1 MPALHTGYR
10 LRCTRALARTPSRE
24 PPESA
29 VALSIL
35 HRSTAP
41 SAGTVV
47 PCGIR
52 GCCCAD
58 RRRLL
63 NGPNLVTVVRTVASL
78 VLVTLAAVQHSWP
91 LLLAAYLT
99 YWVGD
104 SADGC
109 LARWRGQET
118 RFGAVFDVVCDRI
131 NCTSCALVLLMF
143 VPAPIPVAVFL
154 FQFVVVDLPLTLL
167 PMRWP
172 VLSPNYFF
180 LVDRLAYTL
189 NWHVVAKVTNTT
201 LLVLLLVLVP
211 DQRVAL
217 VAASVVLGIKVF
229 SLVRMLRLPRPAD
242 PVHVTPPAAPAV
254 RSAPARA

>member
-1 MPALHTGYR
+1 
-10 LRCTRALARTPSRE
+10 
-24 PPESA
+24 
-29 VALSIL
+29 VALPVV
-35 HRSTAP
+35 HRSAAP
-41 SAGTVV
+41 AAGGPVV
-47 PCGIR
+47 PCGVQ
-52 GCCCAD
+52 GCGCAD
-58 RRRLL
+58 RRRRL

-109 LARWRGQET
+109 LARWRDQET

-143 VPAPIPVAVFL
+143 VPAPVPVAVFL

-172 VLSPNYFF
+172 VLSPNYFH
-180 LVDRLAYTL
+180 LIDRQAYTL

-201 LLVLLLVLVP
+201 LLVLLLVFVP
-211 DQRVAL
+211 DQRIAL
-217 VAASVVLGIKVF
+217 VAASIVLVIKIY
-229 SLVRMLRLPRPAD
+229 SLVRVLRLTVPKDTP
-242 PVHVTPPAAPAV
+242 HVPQAAEGA
-254 RSAPARA
+254 AARA

>member
-1 MPALHTGYR
+1 MADQTLDRST
-10 LRCTRALARTPSRE
+10 TRAPT
-24 PPESA
+24 
-29 VALSIL
+29 
-35 HRSTAP
+35 
-41 SAGTVV
+41 SAGRAA
-47 PCGIR
+47 PRREAAHREAECGVR
-52 GCCCAD
+52 GCACRD
-58 RRRLL
+58 PRKRL

-78 VLVTLAAVQHSWP
+78 VLVTTAAVQHSWP

-104 SADGC
+104 SVDGC

-143 VPAPIPVAVFL
+143 VPAPWPVGVFL
-154 FQFVVVDLPLTLL
+154 FQFVVVDLPLTVL
-167 PMRWP
+167 PLRWP

-201 LLVLLLVLVP
+201 LLVVLVVFVP

-217 VAASVVLGIKVF
+217 VAASTVLVIKLF
-229 SLVRMLRLPRPAD
+229 SLVRVLRLPRPAGARHVARSSAAQQGPGSE
-242 PVHVTPPAAPAV
+242 PV
-254 RSAPARA
+254 RA